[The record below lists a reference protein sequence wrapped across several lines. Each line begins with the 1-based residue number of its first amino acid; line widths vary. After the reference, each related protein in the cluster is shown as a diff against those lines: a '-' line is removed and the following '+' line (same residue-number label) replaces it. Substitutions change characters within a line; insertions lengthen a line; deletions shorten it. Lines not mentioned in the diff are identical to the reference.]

1 MKWPIA
7 YKKETL
13 EKLERK
19 REGKKKKGNHKIV
32 YKQSVFHI
40 SRCGIDL
47 HHILFLFQFLWGIIK
62 DERRSM
68 GFRNKNLSAT
78 LNRCLTIRILASS

>member
-1 MKWPIA
+1 MK
-7 YKKETL
+7 E
-13 EKLERK
+13 ER
-19 REGKKKKGNHKIV
+19 GKKGNHEIV
-32 YKQSVFHI
+32 YKQSFFHI

-47 HHILFLFQFLWGIIK
+47 NHFLFLFQFLWGIIK
-62 DERRSM
+62 DERSSM